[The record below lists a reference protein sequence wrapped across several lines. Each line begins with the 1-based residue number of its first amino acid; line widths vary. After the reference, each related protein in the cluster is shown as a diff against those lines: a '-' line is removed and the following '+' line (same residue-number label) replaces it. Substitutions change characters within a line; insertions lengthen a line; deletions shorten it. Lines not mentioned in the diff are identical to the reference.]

1 MTADTSQRY
10 RVHPALRYTSI
21 DAGRVE
27 ISSPIGAKRLRA
39 PRRIGAQLQSFSA
52 ETGVTQEALVQ
63 SVGMEVFKA
72 LQKYHFVL
80 PEDASPALAGGLCL
94 PARQPAGRPLSVFD
108 IDTLRAGDVALLHA
122 PIQSTAG
129 GSVPVAAGGQWV
141 RSQLSQC
148 FMHFGYPDSSGV
160 MIDLDFGT
168 KLRER
173 DLRLFDLGDVK
184 FSPAIDSAREVGERL
199 AYVCQRVVYVGGKPI
214 VLGGD
219 HAQAFYTIGALA
231 TSYPQLGVLHI
242 DAHPDLYVMG
252 APCDAELNHANV
264 MHWIRQMKHVT
275 AIWQVGIRDFYR
287 QSTYKLR
294 CERDPKIRTVS
305 AFEAETRGYAR
316 LLAQM
321 DRSLPWF
328 ISFDV
333 DVLSNAELPQTATP
347 VLGGLSF
354 YPLLACF
361 EELIRNFRIV
371 GMEFVEIGDADH
383 GAHGAAAIAA
393 RLISRYIFHLGGAE
407 PHDSFVYT
415 AVGGG

>member
-1 MTADTSQRY
+1 MDARY
-10 RVHPALRYTSI
+10 VSI
-21 DAGRVE
+21 DANRVE
-27 ISSPIGAKRLRA
+27 ISSPFGGKRLRA
-39 PRRIGAQLQSFSA
+39 RRAIVAQLQSLSVEA
-52 ETGVTQEALVQ
+52 GLTQEALVL
-63 SVGMEVFKA
+63 SLGKEVFQA
-72 LQKYHFVL
+72 LRKYHFLL
-80 PEDASPALAGGLCL
+80 PEDASSALVGGLCL

-108 IDTLRAGDVALLHA
+108 IDMLRAGDVALLHA

-129 GSVPVAAGGQWV
+129 GSVQVAAGGQRV
-141 RSQLSQC
+141 RSQLSEC
-148 FMHFGYPDSSGV
+148 FMRSVYGRSSDV

-168 KLRER
+168 KLEER

-199 AYVCQRVVYVGGKPI
+199 AYVCRRVVHVGGTPI

-231 TSYPQLGVLHI
+231 ERYQRLGVLQI
-242 DAHPDLYVMG
+242 DAHPDLYVLG
-252 APCDAELNHANV
+252 APCDAEMNHANV
-264 MHWIRQMKHVT
+264 MHWIRQMKHVA

-287 QSTYKLR
+287 QSTHNLR
-294 CERDPKIRTVS
+294 CERDVKIQTVS
-305 AFEAETRGYAR
+305 ALEAETRGYAR

-333 DVLSNAELPQTATP
+333 DALSNAESPQTATP

-361 EELIRNFRIV
+361 EELIRTFRIV
-371 GMEFVEIGDADH
+371 GMEFVEIGDADQ
-383 GAHGAAAIAA
+383 GAHGVAAIAA
-393 RLISRYIFHLGGAE
+393 RLISRYLFHLGGAQ
-407 PHDSFVYT
+407 PHDSFVYI
-415 AVGGG
+415 ANSGR